1 MKIIYKDFYGTYS
14 ITQRR
19 DGTAT
24 LRCRNATTGSLDVF
38 KKYKTVQG
46 AKRALSMYCD
56 GMPFEIKTIK

>member
-1 MKIIYKDFYGTYS
+1 MKIFYKDFYGTYS

-24 LRCRNATTGSLDVF
+24 LRCRNASNCNLDVC
-38 KKYKTVQG
+38 KKYKTIQG
-46 AKRALSMYCD
+46 AKRALSRYCD

>member
-19 DGTAT
+19 DGTAI
-24 LRCRNATTGSLDVF
+24 LRCRKASNGNLNVF

>member
-24 LRCRNATTGSLDVF
+24 LRCRNATNGNLDVF

-46 AKRALSMYCD
+46 AKRALSRYCD
-56 GMPFEIKTIK
+56 GMPYEIKRIK